1 MSKKVNEAYDLGTSE
16 WDDFILKPLKIIKM
30 VFVVYSLC
38 VFLVPMYKGSS
49 LGMDSFVSF
58 ICWVVML
65 GGCLSCHG
73 RLFDFLPLTFIAGI
87 RTIQICFYIFIKHG
101 SINIWTTLIVLGVEF
116 ILNMLYISDKSS
128 YTYIKEEE
136 NVDEY
141 Y

>member
-49 LGMDSFVSF
+49 LGMDSFISF